1 MNQAFQLTSNEF
13 NEAREIAYRLAIR
26 RGGGFLPP
34 YDPEMAK
41 QDFCLAVERVRLLR
55 EYRCQITSNTSVR
68 INSKEFFE
76 VTHTVT
82 RRLGEISNS
91 VWANLVALWHL
102 REEVQC
108 FFVHQPQVT
117 EQEIN
122 DKFVRESGVKSADL
136 RTTCIAWTW
145 EQVQANIGRMFLFEL
160 CSMFEGW
167 LEEVVHIAMAGGQHK
182 KQTIKDVIKG
192 LQFPTVLG
200 TANGFQPNLA
210 IATMYK
216 SSFMKTEMSP
226 PLRSHRKNSWA
237 MMEDLLS
244 AYRYF
249 KECRNALIHQ
259 NGNASQKVID
269 EYNVVSQIP
278 FRQLGLSGNLELPQP
293 TLNSHVSIS
302 LRDIVALSG
311 MIHRITITLDAA
323 LSEAEGC
330 EIDMINRIKTFM
342 QRHKN
347 KTIPSGATKR
357 LKAIEAVLRGAGL
370 PIPSNLVA
378 LEVLM
383 VSNGIL

>member
-1 MNQAFQLTSNEF
+1 MNQESKLTSDETK
-13 NEAREIAYRLAIR
+13 EAREIAYRLAVR

-34 YDPEMAK
+34 YDTEMAK
-41 QDFCLAVERVRLLR
+41 QDFCLAAERVRLLR
-55 EYRCQITSNTSVR
+55 EYRCQITSNKSVR

-102 REEVQC
+102 REEVQS
-108 FFVHQPQVT
+108 FFVHRPQIT

-122 DKFVRESGVKSADL
+122 DRFVRDSGVKSADL

-145 EQVQANIGRMFLFEL
+145 EQVQANVGRMFLFEL

-167 LEEVVHIAMAGGQHK
+167 LEEVVNIAMSGGKHT
-182 KQTIKDVIKG
+182 KQTIENVIKG
-192 LQFPTVLG
+192 LQFPTDLAA
-200 TANGFQPNLA
+200 TKGFRPNLS
-210 IATMYK
+210 IATAHK
-216 SSFMKTEMSP
+216 SAFIKQEISP
-226 PLRSHRKNSWA
+226 SVRSHRKNSWV
-237 MMEDLLS
+237 MIEDLLS

-249 KECRNALIHQ
+249 KECRNSLIHH
-259 NGNASQKVID
+259 NGSASQKVIAQ
-269 EYNVVSQIP
+269 YNVIRQIP
-278 FRQLGLSGNLELPQP
+278 FNQLGLSGNLELPTP
-293 TLNSHVSIS
+293 TLNSEVKLS

-330 EIDMINRIKTFM
+330 ELDLLNRIRM
-342 QRHKN
+342 YIQRRKN
-347 KTIPSGATKR
+347 KSIPAGAKR
-357 LKAIEAVLRGAGL
+357 LRAIEAVVRGAG
-370 PIPSNLVA
+370 IPTPANLVA
-378 LEVLM
+378 LEGLL